1 MGRMVTAF
9 TAVAHRGDP
18 YVHRENTL
26 PSIRSALWAGAGAV
40 EIDVRLTADGVPV
53 LLHDATLGRLWGRE
67 VALSALTAEQ
77 VRSLTHGRVP
87 TLQEALA
94 EVMRPGRETQ
104 GRAGREEQG
113 RAGREE
119 QGRAGREEGGGAEN
133 ASPARLFVDLPDP
146 AAAAA
151 AVAAVRASGAAER
164 AYYCGG
170 PVAML
175 NVRRADPDAE
185 IALTWTTHAPPRP
198 SLLAEVRPRWLNYR
212 FGLVTPELVARN
224 HADGL
229 LVSAWTADTR
239 RTMRRL
245 LRAGV
250 DSITTNR
257 IGALRSLLPAS
268 A

>member
-94 EVMRPGRETQ
+94 EVMRPGRETA
-104 GRAGREEQG
+104 GRAG
-113 RAGREE
+113 
-119 QGRAGREEGGGAEN
+119 GA
-133 ASPARLFVDLPDP
+133 PARLFVDLPDP

-185 IALTWTTHAPPRP
+185 IALTWTTLAPPRP

-212 FGLVTPELVARN
+212 FGIVTPELVARN

-257 IGALRSLLPAS
+257 IGALRSLLPTPA
-268 A
+268 